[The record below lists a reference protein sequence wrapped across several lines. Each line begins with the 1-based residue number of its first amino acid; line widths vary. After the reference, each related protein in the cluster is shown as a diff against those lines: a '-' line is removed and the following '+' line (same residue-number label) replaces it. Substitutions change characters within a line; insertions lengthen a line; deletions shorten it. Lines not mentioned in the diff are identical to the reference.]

1 MQKGFSLGSVSDL
14 SINFDT
20 TPRDFAFFK
29 KSPNNGFSLGINS
42 KPLNVFP
49 YPLHC
54 VHWGIHPPPPQ
65 KHNSPLSCQAPP
77 SPPPLNRQTVQV
89 PLLGNLPSIMVFRES
104 P

>member
-54 VHWGIHPPPPQ
+54 VHWGIHPPPP
-65 KHNSPLSCQAPP
+65 LSKAQLPSFLS
-77 SPPPLNRQTVQV
+77 SPPPLPPPSKSANCPSPPFRQS
-89 PLLGNLPSIMVFRES
+89 PLYNGFS
-104 P
+104 